1 MHRLKC
7 TVTSEAELPANGI
20 RVDGG
25 KQEPELSTAA
35 AAAAAAIEGVDER
48 SNTTMFTKSF
58 T

>member
-35 AAAAAAIEGVDER
+35 AAAAIEGVDEK

>member
-35 AAAAAAIEGVDER
+35 AAAAAIEGVDER